1 MEGLG
6 YTFKGPRESADSHV
20 VGTNKMAS
28 SSEHPLFKS
37 VRVVQHMILPPSYIG
52 RIGVGVIEDLNR
64 RILKFSSEHQ
74 GFILAYSKPRVLQR
88 AAVIHDEQS
97 GLHFDVQT
105 DLYLFA
111 PKVGSILQGT
121 VNHIQN
127 TTHVGC
133 LVYGCFNATVLR
145 RSKGSSKRKNGMER
159 GQSITFKVVNLE
171 KVSGVLCILGQE
183 VKQKRRNYNDE
194 EDIAGVS
201 MLEQQSSQDIDGES
215 YSNKKKAKKKKKRK
229 KDTQSHSDTLLSSL
243 SASDVSHSE
252 RTPGN
257 AFPEPSKRKRR
268 QSDRDAAS
276 TSDAS
281 PAKAKRGRHL
291 QDDEGS
297 QSVAVETCKGGERGL
312 NSNFSE
318 ATNAVEHRTKSE
330 KKHKMSSQKKHR
342 RKHSHCQE

>member
-1 MEGLG
+1 
-6 YTFKGPRESADSHV
+6 
-20 VGTNKMAS
+20 MAS
-28 SSEHPLFKS
+28 SSEDPLFKA

-74 GFILAYSKPRVLQR
+74 GFILAYSKPQVLQR

-105 DLYLFA
+105 DLYLFT

-159 GQSITFKVVNLE
+159 GQSIRFKVVKLE

-183 VKQKRRNYNDE
+183 VKQERRSYHSE
-194 EDIAGVS
+194 EDSVAGVS
-201 MLEQQSSQDIDGES
+201 MLEQQSSQGFDGES
-215 YSNKKKAKKKKKRK
+215 YSKKKKAKKKKKRK
-229 KDTQSHSDTLLSSL
+229 EDTQSHNDTLLSSL
-243 SASDVSHSE
+243 SASDMSHSE
-252 RTPGN
+252 ETVTPGT

-268 QSDRDAAS
+268 HSNRDAAS

-281 PAKAKRGRHL
+281 VHASPAKAKRGKYL
-291 QDDEGS
+291 QDCEGS
-297 QSVAVETCKGGERGL
+297 GTVAVVACKGGEGGL
-312 NSNFSE
+312 NSNFS
-318 ATNAVEHRTKSE
+318 AVTNAVEHHTKSNR
-330 KKHKMSSQKKHR
+330 KHKKSSQKKHR

>member
-1 MEGLG
+1 
-6 YTFKGPRESADSHV
+6 
-20 VGTNKMAS
+20 MAS
-28 SSEHPLFKS
+28 SSEDPLFKT

-74 GFILAYSKPRVLQR
+74 GFILAYSKPQVLQR
-88 AAVIHDEQS
+88 AAAIHDEQS

-105 DLYLFA
+105 NLYLFA

-127 TTHVGC
+127 ITHVGC

-145 RSKGSSKRKNGMER
+145 RSKGSRKRKNGMER
-159 GQSITFKVVNLE
+159 GQSITFKVVKLE

-183 VKQKRRNYNDE
+183 VKQEKQSYRGE
-194 EDIAGVS
+194 EVAGVA
-201 MLEQQSSQDIDGES
+201 MLEQHSSQDIDVES
-215 YSNKKKAKKKKKRK
+215 YSKKKKAKKKKRK
-229 KDTQSHSDTLLSSL
+229 KDTQSHNDTFLSSL
-243 SASDVSHSE
+243 SGSDMSHSE
-252 RTPGN
+252 GTVTPGN

-268 QSDRDAAS
+268 HSDRVAAS

-281 PAKAKRGRHL
+281 VHVSPSKAKRRKHL
-291 QDDEGS
+291 QDGEGGGT
-297 QSVAVETCKGGERGL
+297 VAVETCKDGEAGL

-318 ATNAVEHRTKSE
+318 VINAVEHCTKSN
-330 KKHKMSSQKKHR
+330 KKHKKSSQKKHR
-342 RKHSHCQE
+342 RKHSHGQE